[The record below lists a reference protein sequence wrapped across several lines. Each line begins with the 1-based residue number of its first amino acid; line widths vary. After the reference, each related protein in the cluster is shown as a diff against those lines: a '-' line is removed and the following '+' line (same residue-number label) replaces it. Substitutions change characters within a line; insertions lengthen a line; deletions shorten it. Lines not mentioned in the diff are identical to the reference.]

1 MAAIVIG
8 AGQAGLSVSHELN
21 ALGVDHVVL
30 ERSKPGQAWR
40 GRWDS
45 FTLVTPNWT
54 MALPGSP
61 YAGSEPE
68 GHVSRDEI
76 VGYLESYACSLTP
89 PIAEGVDVTRLRV
102 DDDGLHA
109 ETNVGEMVADAVVVC
124 TGSFTRQHRP
134 SVLDAIPEP
143 LILSSS
149 DYRTPDQ
156 VPPGSV
162 VVVGSGQTG
171 CQIAE
176 ELFLSGRDV
185 VLACGRA
192 PWQPRRLDDIDIV
205 TWLNRTTFFDTT
217 LASLPS
223 PAARLLANPQ
233 MSGAA
238 GGHDLHFRT
247 LTALG
252 VRLAGHV
259 ADSDG
264 TRIRFHDDV
273 ADSVAFGDARWADM
287 RALMS
292 AQLPAQGFDIPDMP
306 VPPPF
311 RSEPVDE
318 VSLRE
323 VGAVVLAA
331 GFRPD
336 YSWIDAQVCDE
347 LGFPLTLD
355 GASLVVPG
363 LFFCG
368 VHFMRTR
375 ASAVMFGVG
384 QDAAIVAHKVA
395 QGSA

>member
-1 MAAIVIG
+1 
-8 AGQAGLSVSHELN
+8 
-21 ALGVDHVVL
+21 
-30 ERSKPGQAWR
+30 
-40 GRWDS
+40 
-45 FTLVTPNWT
+45 
-54 MALPGSP
+54 
-61 YAGSEPE
+61 
-68 GHVSRDEI
+68 
-76 VGYLESYACSLTP
+76 
-89 PIAEGVDVTRLRV
+89 LRV

-124 TGSFTRQHRP
+124 TGSFARQHRP
-134 SVLDAIPEP
+134 AVLDAIPEP

-149 DYRTPDQ
+149 DYRNPDQ
-156 VPPGSV
+156 VPPGTV

-192 PWQPRRLDDIDIV
+192 GWLPRRLDDIDIV
-205 TWLNRTTFFDTT
+205 TWLDRTTYFDTT

-223 PAARLLANPQ
+223 PANRLLANPQ
-233 MSGAA
+233 ISGAG

-247 LTALG
+247 LQALG

-273 ADSVAFGDARWADM
+273 ADSVAFGDAVWADV
-287 RALMS
+287 RGLLS
-292 AQLPAQGFDIPDMP
+292 AQLPAGGYEVPELP

-336 YSWIDAQVCDE
+336 YSWIDAPVCDE

-355 GASLVVPG
+355 GASRVVPG

-375 ASAVMFGVG
+375 GSAVMFRVG
-384 QDAAIVAHKVA
+384 RDAAVVAQKVA
-395 QGSA
+395 QLT